1 MKRFKKIFIPLL
13 CAALLLGGCTPS
25 PGEVEEELPPGQV
38 GESADPSGSEAAP
51 TVLPKELALPWYPE
65 LSLDPITCADGVQQ
79 TAAALLCEGLFELD
93 ETLAPQPLLCTS
105 YTQDPSGTAYTF
117 LLRPGVLFSDGTP
130 LTANDVA
137 DTLRRAQSSGRY
149 GARLRDISSITAGDG
164 SVSIQLS
171 SPNTAFPALL
181 DIPIVKSGTA
191 DTVPVG
197 TGPYGFVSGE
207 PDAALVAN
215 PHWQGGKQPV
225 ERIVL
230 RAADDPDVMLFQFT
244 SHETQLLTSDLTGSN
259 PISVTG
265 SIQFYEAA
273 STVFQY
279 VGINVRSSVLSNA
292 AVRQALNLGLDR
304 ERAVSAFLSGHAK
317 AAQFPVSPVSAD
329 YPAELEKTYSYTAFQ
344 RAMTSADLSRGEHL
358 SLDMIVNEESSFK
371 VAAARHIASQLSA
384 FDLKISV
391 RVLPWEEYS
400 AALAAGNFDLY
411 YGEVKLTADWDLR
424 SLLSTGG
431 ALNYGGFSDP
441 ELDALLAACRSS
453 ANPSAALERV
463 FLRLQ
468 EQAPILP
475 VCFKTL
481 SVLLQSGVVDHL
493 PPTAAN
499 PFYNLAECTVNLRE
513 D

>member
-1 MKRFKKIFIPLL
+1 M
-13 CAALLLGGCTPS
+13 
-25 PGEVEEELPPGQV
+25 
-38 GESADPSGSEAAP
+38 
-51 TVLPKELALPWYPE
+51 
-65 LSLDPITCADGVQQ
+65 
-79 TAAALLCEGLFELD
+79 
-93 ETLAPQPLLCTS
+93 
-105 YTQDPSGTAYTF
+105 
-117 LLRPGVLFSDGTP
+117 
-130 LTANDVA
+130 
-137 DTLRRAQSSGRY
+137 
-149 GARLRDISSITAGDG
+149 
-164 SVSIQLS
+164 
-171 SPNTAFPALL
+171 
-181 DIPIVKSGTA
+181 
-191 DTVPVG
+191 PVG

-424 SLLSTGG
+424 PLLSTGG

-493 PPTAAN
+493 TPTAAN
-499 PFYNLAECTVNLRE
+499 PFYNLAECTVNLWE

>member
-1 MKRFKKIFIPLL
+1 MKRFKKILISLL
-13 CAALLLGGCTPS
+13 CAALLLGGCAPS
-25 PGEVEEELPPGQV
+25 PGAGEEEFPPGQA
-38 GESADPSGSEAAP
+38 GESTDPSGSEAAP
-51 TVLPKELALPWYPE
+51 SVLPKELALPWYPE

-93 ETLAPQPLLCTS
+93 ETFTPQPLLCAS

-117 LLRPGVLFSDGTP
+117 LLRPGALFSDGTP
-130 LTANDVA
+130 LTAGDVA

-149 GARLRDISSITAGDG
+149 GARLRDVSSITAGDG
-164 SVSIQLS
+164 SVSVQLS

-181 DIPIVKSGTA
+181 D
-191 DTVPVG
+191 
-197 TGPYGFVSGE
+197 
-207 PDAALVAN
+207 
-215 PHWQGGKQPV
+215 
-225 ERIVL
+225 RIVL
-230 RAADDPDVMLFQFT
+230 RAADDADVMLFQFT

-292 AVRQALNLGLDR
+292 AVRQALSLGLDR
-304 ERAVSAFLSGHAK
+304 ERAVSAFLSGHAN

-329 YPAELEKTYSYTAFQ
+329 YPAGLEKTYSYAAFQ
-344 RAMTSADLSRGEHL
+344 RAMTSAGLGSGEHL
-358 SLDMIVNEESSFK
+358 PLDMIVNEESSFK
-371 VAAARHIASQLSA
+371 VAAARHVAAQLSA

-424 SLLSTGG
+424 ALLSTGG

-441 ELDALLAACRSS
+441 TLDALLTSCRSS
-453 ANPSAALERV
+453 ADPSAALSEV
-463 FLRLQ
+463 CLRLQ

-481 SVLLQSGVVDHL
+481 SVLLQSGVVEHL
-493 PPTAAN
+493 TPTAAN

-513 D
+513 S